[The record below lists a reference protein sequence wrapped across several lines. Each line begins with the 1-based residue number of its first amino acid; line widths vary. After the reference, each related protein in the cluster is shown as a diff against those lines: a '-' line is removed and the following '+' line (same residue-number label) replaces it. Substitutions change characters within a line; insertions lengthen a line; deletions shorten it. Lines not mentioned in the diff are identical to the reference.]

1 MIERAESNLEKH
13 AGKGMG
19 KDMGNIY
26 EDRLEEII
34 GKYGCTAPA
43 LADSRM
49 INAIVLDAFNRR
61 CSGKKVAIW
70 GVGKKNAVNGHCA
83 VIINRYILSLTGLKC
98 LVDSDRDIQGSLF
111 MGYPVIAPSEIADY
125 GIDIIIIAS
134 KGSRKN
140 IRDNIK
146 KVAPQ
151 CEYIDIYEELEH
163 AGVKI
168 DFNFFS
174 EQNVYTELYRQRH
187 LYETAEDMAGREEH
201 LQNLIAYYLKIRD
214 FYYAEHFIHEYH
226 DKKYADSRK
235 YMEMLEEIKALCRE
249 VKEKNAHRSGDVAIH
264 LIDSLRAMDVY
275 GQDDDGDFRLN
286 YFKEY
291 GKTAAIYTRAY
302 STGPATYESMIG
314 TIKQKLSFEENV
326 YEDNNFMF
334 NMEEFEF
341 LHEVYKKGMPIRFYN
356 SRDYLVM
363 NPCNGIYMKEQ
374 LHMPEKL
381 WAMACDIAES
391 SRPTFNFAY
400 YPWEL
405 HFPMLCGYMTGE
417 PQIRQFADV
426 GLEDMGDFIQQQ
438 LADCLAYVDRQF
450 SFYKSFFSDSMT
462 TVIMADH
469 SQPVYDETRNDPFF
483 MFCNDPDR
491 VSHVAFLVCDSRLE
505 AGVYDSLISMLDFNE
520 IMEKAV
526 FGHEVFV
533 PGRKV
538 VQYQFYNVQNR
549 RLREVAFQRGLMDY
563 TEGIQCFLSREYLYV
578 KTATG
583 IREVYALPD
592 NRTNVIGSAGAEEFV
607 EYVEANFDTGF
618 PGFWTIRSTV
628 S

>member
-1 MIERAESNLEKH
+1 MHGKKGAEMREDMEHRYEK
-13 AGKGMG
+13 
-19 KDMGNIY
+19 
-26 EDRLEEII
+26 RLERII
-34 GKYGCTAPA
+34 NKYGCAAPA
-43 LADSRM
+43 LADGKL
-49 INAIVLDAFNRR
+49 INSIVLDVFNRR
-61 CSGKKVAIW
+61 CGGKKVAIW

-83 VIINRYILSLTGLKC
+83 VIINRYILNLTGLKC
-98 LVDSDRDIQGSLF
+98 LIDSDRDIQGSLF
-111 MGYPVIAPSEIADY
+111 MGYPVIDPSEIADHD
-125 GIDIIIIAS
+125 IDIIIIAS

-146 KVAPQ
+146 KIAPQ

-163 AGVKI
+163 AGLKI

-187 LYETAEDMAGREEH
+187 LYETAQDTAGKEGH
-201 LQNLIAYYLKIRD
+201 LQKLIAYYLKIRD
-214 FYYAEHFIHEYH
+214 FYYAEHFIREYH
-226 DKKYADSRK
+226 DRRYTCSEK
-235 YMEMLEEIKALCRE
+235 YMEMLAEIQSLCKE

-275 GQDDDGDFRLN
+275 GKDEDGEFRLN

-291 GKTAAIYTRAY
+291 GKTAAIYTQAY
-302 STGPATYESMIG
+302 ATGPATYESMIG

-326 YEDNNFMF
+326 YENNHFMF
-334 NMEEFEF
+334 DIEEFEF
-341 LHEVYKKGMPIRFYN
+341 LYEVHKKGMPVRFYN
-356 SRDYLVM
+356 SKDYLVM
-363 NPCNGIYMKEQ
+363 NPCSDIYMKEQ

-381 WAMACDIAES
+381 WTMACDIAES
-391 SRPTFNFAY
+391 ERPTFNFAY

-405 HFPMLCGYMTGE
+405 HFPMLCGYMTKE

-426 GLEDMGDFIQQQ
+426 GLEDMGDFIQRQ

-450 SFYKSFFSDSMT
+450 SFYKSFFSDDMT

-469 SQPVYDETRNDPFF
+469 SQPVYDEKRNDPFF

-491 VSHVAFLVCDSRLE
+491 VSHVTFLVSGSRLK

-520 IMEKAV
+520 IMKKAV

-533 PGRKV
+533 PERKV

-549 RLREVAFQRGLMDY
+549 RLREVAQQRGLMDY
-563 TEGIQCFLSREYLYV
+563 TEGIQCFLSKEYLYV
-578 KTATG
+578 KTAKG
-583 IREVYALPD
+583 AREVYRLPD
-592 NRTNVIGSAGAEEFV
+592 HTTNVINSKEAEEYV
-607 EYVEANFDTGF
+607 AYVEEHFDTGF
-618 PGFWTIRSTV
+618 PDFWTIRDTV